1 MPARKAKRKA
11 ETDDI
16 EKLRTWFFDELNKLR
31 EQEIKI
37 LKEYDDK
44 KQLYLKEQIK
54 DLSDET

>member
-11 ETDDI
+11 EADDI